1 MEERSMNRTAR
12 TRLGFAGFAVAVS
25 LLVVAGAPAL
35 AGSGGGDMIRS
46 HDQLM
51 LCDRDQLSS
60 CEPTLAQ
67 DRLHDADR
75 DQDQLRDRD
84 RDRLHD
90 GDMDRDM
97 DRDGDRERDRDCT
110 PAVALDDEAAVPT
123 VPAQGNIQVRTRERT
138 RTEAVTQTREQT
150 WAQVQQR
157 ERTSEGTEGGS

>member
-1 MEERSMNRTAR
+1 MNRTAR

-35 AGSGGGDMIRS
+35 AGSGGGDTIRS

-90 GDMDRDM
+90 GDMDRD
-97 DRDGDRERDRDCT
+97 RDRERDRDCT
-110 PAVALDDEAAVPT
+110 PVVALDDEAAVPT
-123 VPAQGNIQVRTRERT
+123 VPAQGNIQARTRERT
-138 RTEAVTQTREQT
+138 RTEAATQTREQT
-150 WAQVQQR
+150 WTQLQER
-157 ERTSEGTEGGS
+157 ERTSVGTEGGS